1 MNDDKKSFHYYNYIK
16 KIINE
21 MESKEEFN
29 IIKPLKNYIYLII
42 NYQFFSSII
51 FFLFQ
56 IKTKKFRKGVS
67 PPTVPTAYFTN
78 CSDIL

>member
-1 MNDDKKSFHYYNYIK
+1 MNNDKKSFDFYNFIK

-29 IIKPLKNYIYLII
+29 KIRPLKNYIYFLI
-42 NYQFFSSII
+42 NYQFFFEII

-56 IKTKKFRKGVS
+56 IKIKKFGKGVS
-67 PPTVPTAYFTN
+67 PPTVPNHT
-78 CSDIL
+78 L